1 MRRFSSPLTNVSV
14 AAPCP
19 ADWDSMIGGNR
30 VRFCSQC
37 QLNVYNL
44 SAMSRFEAESLIVR
58 TEGRLC
64 VRFYRRRD
72 GSILTDN
79 CPVGL
84 RALKRRA
91 SRVKK
96 AVASSVLGFLAGIGS
111 NGAINRLGN
120 YLLDRA
126 GPPTFHR
133 ATLGVVAGP
142 RVQEPRAE
150 LGRFLP
156 TRSPIPKPPKT
167 KQDRPQQASSAAR
180 HG

>member
-1 MRRFSSPLTNVSV
+1 MRRFSSRLANVSV

-19 ADWDSMIGGNR
+19 ADWDSMIGGDR

-44 SAMSRFEAESLIVR
+44 SAMSKFEAESLIAR

-64 VRFYRRRD
+64 VRFYRRKD

-91 SRVKK
+91 SRIKK
-96 AVASSVLGFLAGIGS
+96 AVASSVLGFLAGITSNVAVNRVGS
-111 NGAINRLGN
+111 
-120 YLLDRA
+120 YLLDRT
-126 GPPTFHR
+126 GPFHR
-133 ATLGVVAGP
+133 ATLGMVAGSRSP
-142 RVQEPRAE
+142 GPGPEMGRVV
-150 LGRFLP
+150 P
-156 TRSPIPKPPKT
+156 TRGPIPKPRKS
-167 KQDRPQQASSAAR
+167 K
-180 HG
+180 

>member
-1 MRRFSSPLTNVSV
+1 MRRFTSPLANVSV

-19 ADWDSMIGGNR
+19 ADWDGMIGGDR

-44 SAMSRFEAESLIVR
+44 STMSKFEAESLIAR

-91 SRVKK
+91 LRIKT
-96 AVASSVLGFLAGIGS
+96 AVASTVLGFLAGVGS
-111 NGAINRLGN
+111 NGAVNRVGS
-120 YLLDRA
+120 YLLDRT
-126 GPPTFHR
+126 GPPFRR
-133 ATLGVVAGP
+133 ATLGIVARP
-142 RVQEPRAE
+142 RAQEPGAE
-150 LGRFLP
+150 MGEIVP
-156 TRSPIPKPPKT
+156 IRSPISKPRKS
-167 KQDRPQQASSAAR
+167 R
-180 HG
+180 

>member
-1 MRRFSSPLTNVSV
+1 MRRFSSPLANVSV
-14 AAPCP
+14 AAACP
-19 ADWDSMIGGNR
+19 ADWDNMIGGDR

-84 RALKRRA
+84 RALRRRA
-91 SRVKK
+91 LRIKW
-96 AVASSVLGFLAGIGS
+96 AVASSVLGFLAGVGA
-111 NGAINRLGN
+111 NGAVNRFGK
-120 YLLDRA
+120 YLLDRP
-126 GPPTFHR
+126 GPPPLNR
-133 ATLGVVAGP
+133 ATLGEIAQPKVPEP
-142 RVQEPRAE
+142 RVVTGK
-150 LGRFLP
+150 LLLI
-156 TRSPIPKPPKT
+156 RSPISRPPKT
-167 KQDRPQQASSAAR
+167 KQVEPE
-180 HG
+180 

>member
-1 MRRFSSPLTNVSV
+1 MRRFSSPLANVSV

-19 ADWDSMIGGNR
+19 SEWDTMIGGDR

-44 SAMSRFEAESLIVR
+44 SAMSKFDAESLIAR

-64 VRFYRRRD
+64 VRFYRRKD

-91 SRVKK
+91 SRIKR
-96 AVASSVLGFLAGIGS
+96 AIASSVLGFLAGIGT
-111 NGAINRLGN
+111 NNAINRLGK
-120 YLLDRA
+120 YLLDR
-126 GPPTFHR
+126 PPLHG
-133 ATLGVVAGP
+133 ATLGQIAQPKVPESRAVTGMFLPNQSLLSGP
-142 RVQEPRAE
+142 R
-150 LGRFLP
+150 
-156 TRSPIPKPPKT
+156 KT
-167 KQDRPQQASSAAR
+167 KRVQTQ
-180 HG
+180 

>member
-1 MRRFSSPLTNVSV
+1 MRRFRSPLTNVSV

-19 ADWDSMIGGNR
+19 ADWDSMIGGDR

-44 SAMSRFEAESLIVR
+44 SAMSKFEAESLIAR

-72 GSILTDN
+72 GSILTNN

-91 SRVKK
+91 SRIKR
-96 AVASSVLGFLAGIGS
+96 AVASSVLGFLAGIAS
-111 NGAINRLGN
+111 NGAANRVGIFFLDRLGPSPFN
-120 YLLDRA
+120 RHMMGVMELRSERPEAIA
-126 GPPTFHR
+126 GELVMVPPTGQR
-133 ATLGVVAGP
+133 PLRSKQTP
-142 RVQEPRAE
+142 R
-150 LGRFLP
+150 
-156 TRSPIPKPPKT
+156 
-167 KQDRPQQASSAAR
+167 
-180 HG
+180 H

>member
-1 MRRFSSPLTNVSV
+1 MRRFRSPLANVSV

-19 ADWDSMIGGNR
+19 ADWDNMIGGDR

-44 SAMSRFEAESLIVR
+44 SAMSKFEAESLIAR

-64 VRFYRRRD
+64 VRFYRRKD

-91 SRVKK
+91 LRIKT
-96 AVASSVLGFLAGIGS
+96 ALASSVLGFLAGIGS
-111 NGAINRLGN
+111 NGAANRIGS
-120 YLLDRA
+120 YLLDRTGA
-126 GPPTFHR
+126 PAFHR

-142 RVQEPRAE
+142 RAQQRSTEMGE
-150 LGRFLP
+150 FLP
-156 TRSPIPKPPKT
+156 IRSRISKPPKS
-167 KQDRPQQASSAAR
+167 K
-180 HG
+180 

>member
-1 MRRFSSPLTNVSV
+1 MTRFSSPLANVSV

-19 ADWDSMIGGNR
+19 ADWDTMIGGDR

-44 SAMSRFEAESLIVR
+44 SAMSKYEAESLIAR

-64 VRFYRRRD
+64 VRFYRRKD

-91 SRVKK
+91 FRFKR
-96 AVASSVLGFLAGIGS
+96 AVAASILGFLAGIGS
-111 NGAINRLGN
+111 NGAVNRIGS
-120 YLLDRA
+120 YLLDRL
-126 GPPTFHR
+126 GPSRFYGHTIGG
-133 ATLGVVAGP
+133 L
-142 RVQEPRAE
+142 EPRN
-150 LGRFLP
+150 
-156 TRSPIPKPPKT
+156 
-167 KQDRPQQASSAAR
+167 QRPQAFTGQLVMEPPAGRRLPRSKQPPR
-180 HG
+180 H

>member
-1 MRRFSSPLTNVSV
+1 MRRFTSPLANGSV

-19 ADWDSMIGGNR
+19 ADWDGMIGGDR

-44 SAMSRFEAESLIVR
+44 STMSKFEAESLIAR

-84 RALKRRA
+84 RALRRRA
-91 SRVKK
+91 LRIKT
-96 AVASSVLGFLAGIGS
+96 AVASSVLGFLAGVGS
-111 NGAINRLGN
+111 NGAVNRVGS
-120 YLLDRA
+120 YLLDRT
-126 GPPTFHR
+126 GPPFHR
-133 ATLGVVAGP
+133 ATLGIVARP
-142 RVQEPRAE
+142 RVQEPGTE
-150 LGRFLP
+150 MGKFLP
-156 TRSPIPKPPKT
+156 IRSPISKPRKS
-167 KQDRPQQASSAAR
+167 K
-180 HG
+180 